1 MTVALAWL
9 MIVLGLAVVVRTVMV
24 GVGGGLGLLL
34 GALLV
39 LAGALRLEHQR
50 QLVAKKLPG
59 LQRVLDVPS
68 LAAVAYGEI
77 ASSIYFALGVIAL
90 YALGFTPWVLLG
102 VGLLFL
108 LVALSYAEG
117 TTAIPEPGGA
127 ATFVRRAFNDPAGF
141 LTGWALILDY
151 LIVMAL
157 AGLFVPHYLGN
168 ALGWEWLTDEPW
180 DTVVGVMVVLTV
192 GALRLVRRTSLYRT
206 AVLIAAV
213 ALASHL
219 LLIGLGLALLFSP
232 DTLDQGVDLG
242 TAPTWRDL
250 AFAIPLAMLAYTG
263 LETVSNLA
271 AETREPGRTLP
282 RSLFAGI
289 GLVVAVSFLIGIVGI
304 SAFPGGAGLG
314 TEWLRAPLMGI
325 VAAIDTELPGVVGDI
340 LRIAVGITGAIVLL
354 VAVTTSISGAGRLAY
369 SMGQR
374 QMLPHAFG
382 TLNRRTLIAPASIVS
397 STLIAAALLIIGHF
411 IPTEASE
418 FLAGLFSFGVLL
430 AFTAAQLAVIRLRF
444 TEPDLDRPFRAP
456 GDVRIR
462 GTAVPLAALIGAPL
476 TFAIWILSLATHE
489 ATRIAG
495 PAWLL
500 LGALVFVWTRWSH
513 HRTILGRVV
522 PAEPDLVPELEG
534 IYERILVPMKL
545 GPIGEEV
552 LATAIKLAEE
562 RACALY
568 AIHVISVPLDKPLD
582 APMFEAEERAQASL
596 AEAKILAAEH
606 GVDVQ
611 AEMVRSRSIG
621 EAIVTEARTH
631 AVDLIVLGSAPRWR
645 RQSRFFSPTV
655 DYVLRHAPSEVMVIA
670 YPQGVLEEEE
680 EAGALA

>member
-1 MTVALAWL
+1 M
-9 MIVLGLAVVVRTVMV
+9 
-24 GVGGGLGLLL
+24 
-34 GALLV
+34 
-39 LAGALRLEHQR
+39 
-50 QLVAKKLPG
+50 AKKLPG

-77 ASSIYFALGVIAL
+77 ASSLYFALGVIAL
-90 YALGFTPWVLLG
+90 YALGFTPWVLLA

-108 LVALSYAEG
+108 VVALSYAEG
-117 TTAIPEPGGA
+117 TAAIPEPGGA

-157 AGLFVPHYLGN
+157 AGLFVPHYLGH
-168 ALGWEWLTDEPW
+168 AIGWQGLTDEPW
-180 DTVVGVMVVLTV
+180 DTVVGVLVILTI
-192 GALRLVRRTSLYRT
+192 GALRLIRRTSLYRT
-206 AVLIAAV
+206 AILVAGV

-219 LLIGLGLALLFSP
+219 LLVGLGFALLFST
-232 DTLDQGVDLG
+232 DALTVGVDLG
-242 TAPTWRDL
+242 TAPTWQDI
-250 AFAIPLAMLAYTG
+250 AFALPVAMLAYTG
-263 LETVSNLA
+263 LETVANLA

-282 RSLFAGI
+282 RSLFVGI
-289 GLVVAVSFLIGIVGI
+289 GLVVTVSVAIGIVGI
-304 SAFPGGAGLG
+304 SAFPGGTGLA
-314 TEWLRAPLMGI
+314 TDWLRAPLMGI
-325 VAAIDTELPGVVGDI
+325 TSAFDAELPAVPGDA
-340 LRIAVGITGAIVLL
+340 LRVAVGLTGAVVLL

-382 TLNRRTLIAPASIVS
+382 KLNRRTLIAPVSIVS
-397 STLIAAALLIIGHF
+397 STLIAATLLVIGHF
-411 IPTEASE
+411 IPTEAVR

-444 TEPDLDRPFRAP
+444 TEPDLGRPFRAP
-456 GDVRIR
+456 GNVRIR
-462 GTAVPLAALIGAPL
+462 GADVPIAALVGAPL
-476 TFAIWILSLATHE
+476 TFAIWIFSMATHD

-500 LGALVFVWTRWSH
+500 AGALVYVGTRWSRH
-513 HRTILGRVV
+513 KTILGRVL
-522 PAEPDLVPELEG
+522 PADPDLVPEVEG

-552 LATAIKLAEE
+552 LATAIRLAEE
-562 RACALY
+562 RRCALY
-568 AIHVISVPLDKPLD
+568 AIHVISVPMDKAIDDPMQD
-582 APMFEAEERAQASL
+582 AEARAEASL
-596 AEAKILAAEH
+596 AEAKLLASEH
-606 GVDVQ
+606 GVDVE
-611 AEMVRSRSIG
+611 AEIVRSRAIG
-621 EAIVTEARTH
+621 EAIVDEATTH

-655 DYVLRHAPSEVMVIA
+655 DHVLRHAPCEVMVIA

-680 EAGALA
+680 ALVPSG